1 MNHDSNIAMTK
12 APSIGADDRDQATQF
27 GNFTGTYSPEDN
39 KLRLY
44 SAHRLDKELYARV
57 RAAGFIWAPK
67 QELYVAP
74 MWTPSRAD
82 FLLELC
88 GEIGDED
95 RSLVDRAAERA
106 ERFQD
111 YSDSRIRDACAAR
124 DGVEAIAG
132 NIPFGQPILVGH
144 HSERRARK
152 DAEKIENGMRR
163 AVNMW
168 DTADYWQRRAAG
180 ALHHAKYKALP
191 AVRARRI
198 KGLESD
204 KRKQERYLDDAR
216 TCLAF
221 WSREDLTHD
230 QAVVFAG
237 RSSSTL
243 RLARKEGD
251 REDFNQSP
259 SAYDALSGS
268 YPNLYAPRT
277 LAEVVETA
285 KRVYPRS
292 IAYYERWIEHYEN
305 RIAYER
311 AMLNEQGGLATEGVD
326 LVPGGRVL
334 VRGEWSTIIRVNKKG
349 GKVVSV
355 TTNARLVP
363 VRQVEEI
370 KEYAAPAPDVAAA
383 VAKATK
389 LPPLVNY
396 PGEGFLSMSKAEW
409 KATHGDYKGSRELGA
424 GAVRPG
430 GSRPD
435 VKGDKAENFGRHRVR
450 TVVRGGLQPV
460 FLTDEKRKDP
470 PPIDDAPN
478 AALAPIPA
486 ASRADEPRRIEHTPA
501 APDAFTAMRDQLRH
515 GVQVVS
521 ADQLF
526 PTPAAQADRMVKLA
540 ELAPGMRVLDPE
552 AGTGAILAAV
562 RRYADNTVACVGV
575 EVNANLARHLQNSQA
590 DADIRTGDFRECG
603 DELGLFDAI
612 LMNPPFS
619 HAQDIDHILH
629 AQRFLKPG
637 GVLVA
642 ICADGPRQR
651 DVLKPWIEQNGGM
664 WEQLPSGTFEISG
677 TMVCTVLMV
686 YRYHR

>member
-1 MNHDSNIAMTK
+1 MNAAAICE
-12 APSIGADDRDQATQF
+12 APAAVVDIDQGEARLQSQF
-27 GNFTGTYSPEDN
+27 TATYSPEDN

-44 SAHRLDKELYARV
+44 SVRRLDAELYARV
-57 RAAGFIWAPK
+57 REAGFIWAPK
-67 QELYVAP
+67 QELFVAP
-74 MWTPSRAD
+74 MWTPGRAD
-82 FLLELC
+82 LLLELC

-95 RSLVDRAAERA
+95 NSLVDRAAERA
-106 ERFQD
+106 ERFED

-124 DGVEAIAG
+124 DSVEAIAG
-132 NIPFGQPILVGH
+132 AIPFGQPILVGH

-198 KGLESD
+198 KGLDSD
-204 KRKQERYLDDAR
+204 KRKQEKLLDDAQ

-230 QAVVFAG
+230 QAVDFAG

-243 RLARKEGD
+243 YLARKEGD

-259 SAYDALSGS
+259 SAYSALTGS

-277 LAEVVETA
+277 LAEVVDAA

-292 IAYYERWIEHYEN
+292 IAKHKRWIQHYEH
-305 RIAYER
+305 RIGYER
-311 AMLNEQGGLATEGVD
+311 AMLAEQGGLVADSVD
-326 LVPGGRVL
+326 MVPGGRVL
-334 VRGEWSTIIRVNKKG
+334 VRGEWSTIVRVNKKG

-355 TTNARLVP
+355 TTNARFVS
-363 VRQVEEI
+363 VRQVEDI
-370 KEYAAPAPDVAAA
+370 KEYTPPAADVAAA

-396 PGEGFLSMSKAEW
+396 PGEGFLSMTKAEW
-409 KATHGDYKGSRELGA
+409 KATHADYKGSRELGA

-435 VKGDKAENFGRHRVR
+435 VKCDKAENFGRHRVR

-470 PPIDDAPN
+470 PPVN
-478 AALAPIPA
+478 AAPVAAPVPIPA
-486 ASRADEPRRIEHTPA
+486 AAPADEPRRSVQTPA
-501 APDAFTAMRDQLRH
+501 VPDAFDAMREQLRH
-515 GVQVVS
+515 GVQAVS

-526 PTPAAQADRMVKLA
+526 PTPAALADRMVELA

-562 RRYADNTVACVGV
+562 RRDGGDAVACVGV
-575 EVNANLARHLQNSQA
+575 EVNANLAKHLENMPLGAEIHHS
-590 DADIRTGDFRECG
+590 DFLECG
-603 DELGLFDAI
+603 DELGLFHAI
-612 LMNPPFS
+612 LMNPPFAQ
-619 HAQDIDHILH
+619 AQDIEHIL
-629 AQRFLKPG
+629 AAKKFMRRG

-642 ICADGPRQR
+642 ICANGPRQNE
-651 DVLKPWIEQNGGM
+651 VLRPMIEQNNGH
-664 WEQLPSGTFEISG
+664 WEILPPGTFKESG
-677 TMVCTVLMV
+677 TMVNAVLMV
-686 YRYHR
+686 YRFHV